1 MANYGFDL
9 QQKNKSKKTAVFV
22 CVFLCFAVLLG
33 SVSIILLWRS
43 LDYDFNNIFNKADE
57 STTAEQTQETVS
69 QPSYSGNYRFL
80 VSVVSDDKSKT
91 RFINLIDV
99 DLFEKTIKIIPVDSG
114 IKNNKTGKNC
124 SEILKNNGVKELVLF
139 LEEHYNTP
147 INRYAVFTDT
157 GYKSV
162 FRILGDI
169 TLSVSENIEY
179 DTPDMFLEMV
189 RGENL
194 LTPEKTFKYMK
205 YLSESKE
212 GYECSELN
220 ARVIVAA
227 FNEFYTAESFVYA
240 DSLFSDLINQ
250 CDTNISIVDYTNA
263 KDELESLVP
272 KTSKEKLK
280 VFVSSKEFI
289 NEK

>member
-99 DLFEKTIKIIPVDSG
+99 DLFEKTILRTPCVYCRAG
-114 IKNNKTGKNC
+114 CGTGFQ
-124 SEILKNNGVKELVLF
+124 SAL
-139 LEEHYNTP
+139 Y
-147 INRYAVFTDT
+147 
-157 GYKSV
+157 
-162 FRILGDI
+162 
-169 TLSVSENIEY
+169 
-179 DTPDMFLEMV
+179 
-189 RGENL
+189 
-194 LTPEKTFKYMK
+194 
-205 YLSESKE
+205 
-212 GYECSELN
+212 
-220 ARVIVAA
+220 
-227 FNEFYTAESFVYA
+227 
-240 DSLFSDLINQ
+240 
-250 CDTNISIVDYTNA
+250 
-263 KDELESLVP
+263 
-272 KTSKEKLK
+272 
-280 VFVSSKEFI
+280 
-289 NEK
+289 